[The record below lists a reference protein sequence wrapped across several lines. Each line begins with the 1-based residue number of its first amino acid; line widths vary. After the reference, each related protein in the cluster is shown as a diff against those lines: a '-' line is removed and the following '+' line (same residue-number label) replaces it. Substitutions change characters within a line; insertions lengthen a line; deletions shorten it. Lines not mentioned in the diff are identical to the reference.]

1 MLGKDL
7 PYEDTTLMDLMAA
20 IDHVLVVVEIVD
32 SRVTNWNIRIEDT
45 VADNASSA
53 LVMLG
58 QHPYKLNEIDL
69 ITAPMTLTANGK
81 QVSQGV
87 GANCLGNPLIAARWL
102 AQTMAKMGTPM
113 RAGELILTGAL
124 GPMATV
130 TEPIEFVAQVA
141 QSSKLHV
148 PFV

>member
-1 MLGKDL
+1 
-7 PYEDTTLMDLMAA
+7 MASKY
-20 IDHVLVVVEIVD
+20 HKG
-32 SRVTNWNIRIEDT
+32 NC
-45 VADNASSA
+45 SS
-53 LVMLG
+53 
-58 QHPYKLNEIDL
+58 
-69 ITAPMTLTANGK
+69 
-81 QVSQGV
+81 
-87 GANCLGNPLIAARWL
+87 NPLIAARWL